1 MTGDEGEDTWQTFN
15 KQFDALFAKN
25 CYNGQGGSILL
36 CTGYQFPLDLM
47 TKSWISLKQNLKSC
61 HEFDYFS
68 LTQSAQ
74 DT

>member
-47 TKSWISLKQNLKSC
+47 TKKLDQLEAELEILS
-61 HEFDYFS
+61 
-68 LTQSAQ
+68 
-74 DT
+74 